1 MTGTELAVIRPQ
13 PEADADR
20 QSVALTA
27 ALAASTLFESLSL
40 APSTL
45 ETYSRA
51 FAVFMDRCDTLGV
64 PPLPCTTE
72 HLCAIMGAMAAGGL
86 SASRIAVVLA
96 AVRKAHRG
104 HGFPDPTANERVR
117 TILKG
122 VRNAHGIAPNR
133 KTPLYALTRPDE
145 RSSELDRVLEKIDA
159 YTLVGKRDRAI
170 LLLGFA
176 AALRRSEIAALEVS
190 DLEHTPKGV
199 LVTIRRSKTDQ
210 AAEGQVV
217 AVPHG
222 KGRKCP
228 VHAIREWLQAAG
240 IVEGRLFRGVR
251 KNGLLRAG
259 LTPHSVGVILKRR
272 FKVAGL
278 DTEDF
283 SAHSLRSGFLTSAA
297 DNGATVFQLMNVSR
311 HRDLKTL
318 QRYVRR
324 RTDFDDYAGD
334 GLL

>member
-1 MTGTELAVIRPQ
+1 MTGTELAVDRPR
-13 PEADADR
+13 PEDGADQRA
-20 QSVALTA
+20 VALTA
-27 ALAASTLFESLSL
+27 ALAASTLFEALSL

-51 FAVFMDRCDTLGV
+51 FAVFMDRCDGLGV
-64 PPLPCTTE
+64 APLPCSTE
-72 HLCAIMGAMAAGGL
+72 HVCAIMGAMAADGL

-104 HGFPDPTANERVR
+104 HGYPDPTANERVR

-122 VRNAHGIAPNR
+122 VRNAYGIAPNR
-133 KTPLYALTRPDE
+133 KAPLHALPRPDE
-145 RSSELDRVLEKIDA
+145 RSSELERVLERIDA

-176 AALRRSEIAALEVS
+176 AALRRSEISALEVA
-190 DLEHTPKGV
+190 DLEHTSRGV

-217 AVPHG
+217 AVPFG
-222 KGRKCP
+222 KGGKCP
-228 VHAIREWLQAAG
+228 VHAVKEWLRAAK

-272 FKVAGL
+272 FRVAGL
-278 DTEDF
+278 DPDDYA
-283 SAHSLRSGFLTSAA
+283 AHSLRSGFLTSAA

-311 HRDLKTL
+311 HKDLKTL
-318 QRYVRR
+318 QRSVRR